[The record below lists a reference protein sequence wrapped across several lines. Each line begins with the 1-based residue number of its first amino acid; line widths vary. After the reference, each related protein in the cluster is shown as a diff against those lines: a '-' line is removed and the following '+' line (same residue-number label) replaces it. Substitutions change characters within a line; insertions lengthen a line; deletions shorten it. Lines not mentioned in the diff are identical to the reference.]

1 MKTGEEIKEREFKII
16 TLGESG
22 VGKTSLINRICK
34 EFLVECVDSTFAASN
49 NILVRE
55 YPKKK

>member
-34 EFLVECVDSTFAASN
+34 EFYVRTFRSM
-49 NILVRE
+49 E
-55 YPKKK
+55 SCCK

>member
-34 EFLVECVDSTFAASN
+34 EFYVECVDSTFASSN
-49 NILVRE
+49 NIVVRE